1 MGVVFLDVCVCLLRT
16 VSTQTALF
24 STNQIAAAWGDGG
37 GGSSGSTGCS
47 VLLLLLLQL
56 WFPDFVSR
64 GRQLLI
70 LFKIGFSQA

>member
-24 STNQIAAAWGDGG
+24 PTKQVLVAAAWGDGG

-47 VLLLLLLQL
+47 V
-56 WFPDFVSR
+56 FVVVASATLVS
-64 GRQLLI
+64 GLCEQ
-70 LFKIGFSQA
+70 G